1 MLLVLDNYDSFV
13 HNLARYFRIL
23 GHPTSVVRSDQI
35 TPDECRRLQP
45 HAIIL
50 SPGPHDPADAGCSV
64 DVIRRLGTSIPILG
78 ICLGHQAIG
87 AAFGAS
93 IIRCGPVHGSDS
105 LIRHHGNQ
113 LFADC
118 PNPMRVGRY
127 HSLAV
132 DPESIP
138 SELTITART
147 DDGIVMGISHRTHP
161 IHGLQFH
168 PESVLTPEGD
178 RTLKNFLNLAD
189 RFHQTPA
196 SADTGP
202 PIAKHDTVAKP

>member
-23 GHPTSVVRSDQI
+23 GHQTSVVRSDQI

-45 HAIIL
+45 HAIVL

-64 DVIRRLGTSIPILG
+64 DVIRLLGTSIPILG

-105 LIRHHGNQ
+105 PIRHHGDR
-113 LFADC
+113 LFAGC
-118 PNPMRVGRY
+118 PTPMRVGRY

-132 DPESIP
+132 DPDTIP
-138 SELTITART
+138 RELTITART

-161 IHGLQFH
+161 VHGLQFH

-189 RFHQTPA
+189 RFHQSPA
-196 SADTGP
+196 SADSV
-202 PIAKHDTVAKP
+202 AVVANHDTVAKP